1 MNVRG
6 ALSTYSVPG
15 PALGTGD
22 TGMMRSS
29 NYRMGLGPR
38 WATSRSTFQAEGM
51 AGTEN
56 RMRPPWPQKERFKY
70 RREGATDKAGGMG
83 VADTGLLDQAVLS
96 PLTLSLMVCPVARLR
111 RGSGQKLVQRS
122 PQHIVPKGTW
132 QQQRGLCAVQVPWRG
147 FILPGTCTVG
157 ELRRHCRFLCR
168 ST

>member
-83 VADTGLLDQAVLS
+83 VADTGLLDR
-96 PLTLSLMVCPVARLR
+96 SLYI
-111 RGSGQKLVQRS
+111 QK
-122 PQHIVPKGTW
+122 
-132 QQQRGLCAVQVPWRG
+132 RG
-147 FILPGTCTVG
+147 FFPLEVPHKPLREQLLNKLLAETDQSQTSFKQIL
-157 ELRRHCRFLCR
+157 
-168 ST
+168 STFVILTFTLH